1 VDPAATT
8 QGSLLWWL
16 VGAWL
21 ACNAIVPVA
30 CVVSMVADYLRRK
43 FGSAPT
49 RQPEGA
55 DRMAA
60 D

>member
-1 VDPAATT
+1 MDSAAT
-8 QGSLLWWL
+8 QGSVLWWL

-21 ACNAIVPVA
+21 ACNFIVPVV
-30 CVVSMVADYLRRK
+30 CLVSMVADYWRRK
-43 FGSAPT
+43 FGSAPP
-49 RQPEGA
+49 RQSEGP